1 MDYKNLAHDLA
12 LAATNN
18 DPKNPLFTLHYGH
31 LLYTY
36 QQLDKSKQYYL
47 KTLEYDADLTEAHF
61 NLAAIYLDENSEEEA
76 IKHYMTVHKQLKRL
90 EKRYK
95 NKPDPDTKNKIDR
108 FQNARISLAQHY
120 FKIGQPSKAY
130 ELINIIP
137 VSVEKYELLA
147 EYYEVIN
154 QKEAAISLY
163 QQLNSRLKTNQYDE
177 KNQPASSMNKNTIC
191 IGIETPESDWSV
203 DDSLIE
209 LEELGTTA
217 GLTIV
222 QKLSQNRIK
231 PNQLSYIGKGKL
243 EELQNIIENNDIQI
257 ALFDDEL
264 SPMQQRHI
272 ENTLKIKILDRTS
285 LVLDIFSQRART
297 KEAQIQIELAQLQYI
312 QPRLR
317 RMWTHLSR
325 LGGGIGTRGP
335 GETQLEVDR
344 REVGKRIQK
353 LKRDLLKVK
362 KTREN
367 QRKKN

>member
-18 DPKNPLFTLHYGH
+18 DPKPVIHIALWAPSIYLST
-31 LLYTY
+31 T
-36 QQLDKSKQYYL
+36 DKSKQYYL

-177 KNQPASSMNKNTIC
+177 KI
-191 IGIETPESDWSV
+191 
-203 DDSLIE
+203 
-209 LEELGTTA
+209 
-217 GLTIV
+217 
-222 QKLSQNRIK
+222 
-231 PNQLSYIGKGKL
+231 NQLR
-243 EELQNIIENNDIQI
+243 Q
-257 ALFDDEL
+257 
-264 SPMQQRHI
+264 
-272 ENTLKIKILDRTS
+272 
-285 LVLDIFSQRART
+285 
-297 KEAQIQIELAQLQYI
+297 
-312 QPRLR
+312 
-317 RMWTHLSR
+317 
-325 LGGGIGTRGP
+325 
-335 GETQLEVDR
+335 
-344 REVGKRIQK
+344 
-353 LKRDLLKVK
+353 
-362 KTREN
+362 
-367 QRKKN
+367 